1 MSKDYIAWSDSLSI
15 GLQDMDDQHKVLL
28 GLINQVWQGLV
39 SHQALPNIEGVVFD
53 LEDYAHTHFDV
64 EEALMAKHGYPA
76 LQAHQE
82 SHAQFY
88 AKVEDLSNKIAS
100 GETVGLE
107 LLRFISD
114 WLTFHI
120 AMVDRQYADYIRHQ
134 EEAAGT

>member
-1 MSKDYIAWSDSLSI
+1 MSKDYISWTDSLSI
-15 GLQDMDDQHKVLL
+15 GRQDMDDQHKVLL

-39 SHQALPNIEGVVFD
+39 SHKDQPDIEGVVFD
-53 LEDYAHTHFDV
+53 LEDYAHTHFNQ
-64 EEALMAKHGYPA
+64 EEALMAIHGYPA

-120 AMVDRQYADYIRHQ
+120 SMVDRQYADYIRHR
-134 EEAAGT
+134 ETTANS